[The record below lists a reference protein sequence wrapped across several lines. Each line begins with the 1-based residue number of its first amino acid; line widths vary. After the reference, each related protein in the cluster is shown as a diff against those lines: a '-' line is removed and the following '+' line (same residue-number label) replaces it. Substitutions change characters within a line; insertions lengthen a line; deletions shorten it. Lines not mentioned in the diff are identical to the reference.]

1 MPGPS
6 SAIIRAATRRGL
18 LTRVPMTMLRPASN
32 AARTATAAAKASSPA
47 IPATASAHAR
57 WMGTSSSRSKGLS
70 PESENP
76 IPPKISGEDLKS
88 APVMTAAPLEDA
100 EYHELADEYLE
111 GIIGKFEDLQDQRP
125 EVDVEFSAGVLT
137 LTFPPNGT
145 YVINK
150 QPPNK
155 QIWLSSPIT
164 GPKRY
169 DWVVIGDGQGE
180 KEGTASGDWIY
191 LRDGSS
197 LSQLILEELDVD
209 VSAA

>member
-1 MPGPS
+1 MAGPS

-18 LTRVPMTMLRPASN
+18 LARVPMTMLRPASN
-32 AARTATAAAKASSPA
+32 AARTATAAAKATSPA

-57 WMGTSSSRSKGLS
+57 WMGTSSSRGKGLS

-76 IPPKISGEDLKS
+76 IPPKISDEDLKA

-111 GIIGKFEDLQDQRP
+111 GVLGKFEDLQDQRP
-125 EVDVEFSAGVLT
+125 EVDVEFS
-137 LTFPPNGT
+137 
-145 YVINK
+145 
-150 QPPNK
+150 PPNK

-169 DWVVIGDGQGE
+169 DWVVIGDGQAE

>member
-1 MPGPS
+1 MK
-6 SAIIRAATRRGL
+6 
-18 LTRVPMTMLRPASN
+18 MLRPASN
-32 AARTATAAAKASSPA
+32 AARTATAVAKASSPA
-47 IPATASAHAR
+47 IPATTSAHTR
-57 WMGTSSSRSKGLS
+57 WMGTSSSRRKGLS

-76 IPPKISGEDLKS
+76 IPPKISDEDLK
-88 APVMTAAPLEDA
+88 AVPVMTAAPLEDA

-111 GIIGKFEDLQDQRP
+111 GVLGKFEDLQDQRP

-169 DWVVIGDGQGE
+169 DWVVIGDGQSE

>member
-1 MPGPS
+1 
-6 SAIIRAATRRGL
+6 
-18 LTRVPMTMLRPASN
+18 
-32 AARTATAAAKASSPA
+32 
-47 IPATASAHAR
+47 
-57 WMGTSSSRSKGLS
+57 MGTSSRRSQGLS

-76 IPPKISGEDLKS
+76 VPPKISDADVKA

-111 GIIGKFEDLQDQRP
+111 NILAKFEDLQDQRP
-125 EVDVEFSAGVLT
+125 EVDVEFSVRLDPLFVIFLFSLFGIFAKFRPEKKAGVLT

-155 QIWLSSPIT
+155 QIWLSSPTT

-169 DWVVIGDGQGE
+169 DWVIIGDGQGE
-180 KEGTASGDWIY
+180 KEGTASGDWVY

-197 LSQLILEELDVD
+197 LSELIREELNVD
-209 VSAA
+209 VTAA

>member
-1 MPGPS
+1 
-6 SAIIRAATRRGL
+6 
-18 LTRVPMTMLRPASN
+18 
-32 AARTATAAAKASSPA
+32 
-47 IPATASAHAR
+47 
-57 WMGTSSSRSKGLS
+57 MGTSSRRSQGLS

-76 IPPKISGEDLKS
+76 VPPKISDADVKA

-111 GIIGKFEDLQDQRP
+111 NILAKFEDLQDQRP

-155 QIWLSSPIT
+155 QIWLSSPTT

-169 DWVVIGDGQGE
+169 DWVIIGDGQGE
-180 KEGTASGDWIY
+180 KEGTASGDWVY

-197 LSQLILEELDVD
+197 LSELIREELNVD
-209 VSAA
+209 VTAA